1 MAAFTGGIRRPEA
14 KSNNQNQQQSAY
26 DRLVTVVGYNTESK
40 KLYCEDSTRKYEVY
54 VNPVE
59 IIKGDKMAEQMGV
72 DRSKTWMGH
81 SIDRSMEKH
90 YPVGSKLILQ
100 RSKVMKK
107 DNGQGFAV
115 TEVQRVIGVPNPEPD
130 KTFVGVFTVNSRTD
144 ENRLQRIS
152 RVQHW
157 ANYGVDVHNEE
168 SIKALYDKI
177 TEASENNGKKLGDY
191 TVTLPNVGI
200 QFRAL
205 LKTDNLNPYAEND
218 AQEAQKNGVNGFD
231 NHIYE
236 VIDTSVPFDWIPGPL
251 DENGKEIKSQAHP
264 VSGDEM
270 LDFIRQYIDYIATNP
285 EFEQAYN
292 DGLIKIEVCSF
303 DSYPA
308 SNNKQL
314 QLTWG
319 DQRRDQ
325 NAEWNPLY
333 QLSHRKSFVDMAQT
347 EQLVGKNYA
356 VRGIVQIS
364 PNKLEKISGKPTEI
378 PSYWVNNLH
387 VNHTKGHVHAL
398 VKASNGSRT
407 VPNDKIKIIHE
418 AKAENKDVA
427 QAAATTQQ
435 APAQSY
441 QQPAHSY
448 TRAPVQ
454 DKVEPEASKPA
465 NTYVEPSVDF
475 DDDDFNPF
483 DTPSYPS
490 NNSGSSSKFNFGR

>member
-1 MAAFTGGIRRPEA
+1 MAAFTGGIRRPET
-14 KSNNQNQQQSAY
+14 KTNNQNQQQNSY
-26 DRLVTVVGYNTESK
+26 DRLVTVVSYNTETK
-40 KLYCEDSTRKYEVY
+40 KLYCEDSVRKYEVY

-59 IIKGDKMAEQMGV
+59 VIKGDKTAEQMGV

-81 SIDRSMEKH
+81 SIDKSMEKH

-130 KTFVGVFTVNSRTD
+130 KTFNGIFTVNSRTD
-144 ENRLQRIS
+144 ENRLQRVS

-157 ANYGVDVHNEE
+157 NTYGIDVYDEE
-168 SIKALYDKI
+168 AIKSLYDKMS
-177 TEASENNGKKLGDY
+177 EASMNNGKKMGDY

-205 LKTDNLNPYAEND
+205 LKTDAVNPYLESDAAE
-218 AQEAQKNGVNGFD
+218 AHKNGVKNFD
-231 NHIYE
+231 PCVYE
-236 VIDTSVPFDWIPGPL
+236 IIDTSVPFDWIPGPL
-251 DENGKEIKSQAHP
+251 DESGKEIRSQAHP

-270 LDFIRQYIDYIATNP
+270 LDFIKQYIDYIATQD
-285 EFEQAYN
+285 EFAEAYKK
-292 DGLIKIEVCSF
+292 GLIKIEVCAF

-319 DQRRDQ
+319 DPRRDQ
-325 NAEWNPLY
+325 TAEWNPLY
-333 QLSHRKSFVDMAQT
+333 QLSHKKSYVDMAQSV
-347 EQLVGKNYA
+347 QLVGKNYA
-356 VRGIVQIS
+356 VKGIIQLS
-364 PNKLEKISGKPTEI
+364 PNKLEKIAGKPTEI

-398 VKASNGSRT
+398 VKSANGART
-407 VPNDKIKIIHE
+407 VPNDKIKLIQE
-418 AKAENKDVA
+418 VRNENTA
-427 QAAATTQQ
+427 QVSQSNQVRQLEPSAQVQPEATTSPA
-435 APAQSY
+435 APKT
-441 QQPAHSY
+441 QP
-448 TRAPVQ
+448 V
-454 DKVEPEASKPA
+454 
-465 NTYVEPSVDF
+465 YVEPTVDF

-483 DTPSYPS
+483 ESQTFPTS
-490 NNSGSSSKFNFGR
+490 NQGSSKFNFNK